1 MQRTVHD
8 AQPGHRTCH
17 AASSH
22 AGDAGNPSRQAARGT
37 SDTTT
42 TTEASH
48 ADQNTRPATD
58 QQPDDPR
65 TPNPQGEGA
74 KRENVSTAGE
84 SSRPKK

>member
-1 MQRTVHD
+1 M
-8 AQPGHRTCH
+8 
-17 AASSH
+17 
-22 AGDAGNPSRQAARGT
+22 RGT

-48 ADQNTRPATD
+48 ADLNTRPATD

-74 KRENVSTAGE
+74 RRESADTAGE
-84 SSRPKK
+84 LSDPREGYRVSGV